1 MRKPTLRLNSRRHLH
16 RAAALV
22 LFVLLLSA
30 CSAPAAQAPAV
41 DAPAAQVAMVDTPQA
56 LAPAAYQEQFL
67 DAGAAH
73 QLIDVRTAE
82 EYATGHIPG
91 AVNIPLQELG
101 QRLNEVAADQPLV
114 LYCRSG
120 NRSASAA
127 TLLIGRGYTGIYN
140 REGITALQAAGLPVA
155 QPAAAIPDE
164 RASDRVTGSRQR
176 RQFS

>member
-1 MRKPTLRLNSRRHLH
+1 MRKLTLRLNSRRQLR
-16 RAAALV
+16 RAAVLV
-22 LFVLLLSA
+22 LFALLLSA

-41 DAPAAQVAMVDTPQA
+41 EAPAVEAPAPQVAMVDTPQA

-82 EYATGHIPG
+82 EFATGHIPG

-120 NRSASAA
+120 NRSTQAA
-127 TLLIGRGYTGIYN
+127 TLLSGQGYTGIYN
-140 REGITALQAAGLPVA
+140 LGGISAWQAAGLPV
-155 QPAAAIPDE
+155 E
-164 RASDRVTGSRQR
+164 
-176 RQFS
+176 